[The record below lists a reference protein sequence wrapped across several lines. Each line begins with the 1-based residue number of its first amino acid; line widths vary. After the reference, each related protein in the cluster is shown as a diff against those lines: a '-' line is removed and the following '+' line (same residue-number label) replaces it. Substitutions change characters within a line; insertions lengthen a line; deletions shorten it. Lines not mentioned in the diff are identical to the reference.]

1 MIDEVEAVTLAPEIP
16 GQLLILEV
24 ALDPAVDDED
34 GAIDLGL
41 AQGGIAEGDPVLAL
55 ELPSTACWRQKSGR
69 VC

>member
-55 ELPSTACWRQKSGR
+55 NSSTVCWRQKSGR